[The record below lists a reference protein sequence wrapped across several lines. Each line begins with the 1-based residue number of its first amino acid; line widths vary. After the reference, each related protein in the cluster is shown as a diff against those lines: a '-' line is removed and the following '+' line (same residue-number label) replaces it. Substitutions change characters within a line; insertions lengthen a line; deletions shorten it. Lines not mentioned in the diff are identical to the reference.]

1 MAETRDI
8 KVPDIGDLDEVEVI
22 EVLVE
27 PGREVELEDPL
38 ITLESDKA
46 SMDVPSPL
54 AGKIVSVEV
63 KLGDKVG
70 EGHVI
75 ARIEVSEAAGRQET
89 FAEQQPADEAPAD
102 EAPADGAK
110 RPAEEP
116 KPSREASAG
125 GRDEDSR
132 PGSHR
137 AEGRAQPQKPQTPQK
152 PRTSQTAQAPARP
165 KEHSYDFDL
174 LVLGS
179 GPGGYTAAFRAA
191 DLGLRVCLVER
202 YPSLGGVCLNVGCIP
217 SKALLHAAKVIDE
230 ARAAEEI
237 GLRFAAPEI
246 ELDRLRGWKDGV
258 VERLTSGLGGMAKR
272 RQVEVVT
279 GHGELVGSHEIRV
292 SQAAE
297 EDAAEGAERTITFAQ
312 AILAAGSHSIELPF
326 LPNDDPRVFD
336 STGALALAEVRQR
349 RRVVGGGI
357 IGLEM
362 ATVYAALGARV
373 SVVELLD
380 GLMTGADRDLV
391 KPLRKELEP
400 RLEHLW
406 LATRLT
412 EAKAQKNGIKVSL
425 EGEGAPNG
433 ALFDALLVA
442 AVGRRPNGRRI
453 GAAAAGVEVEESGFI
468 ATDEQMRTNVPHI
481 FAIGDLTHGPMLAHK
496 ATHEG
501 KVAAEVA
508 AGRKSGFEARVIPS
522 VAYTDPEVAWVGLTE
537 TEAKERG
544 VEYEKGTFPWSASGR
559 ALGMARAEGLT
570 KLLFDPETERVIGGG
585 VVGPGA
591 GDLIAEIGLAI
602 EMGADAQDIGLTVHP
617 HPTLSE
623 TVAFAAEAFEG
634 TITDLYLPKQKR
646 SRRNRV

>member
-152 PRTSQTAQAPARP
+152 PRTSQTAQAPERP

-336 STGALALAEVRQR
+336 STGALALAEVPQR
-349 RRVVGGGI
+349 LLVVGGGI

-400 RLEHLW
+400 RLENLW

-433 ALFDALLVA
+433 ALFDALLV

-508 AGRKSGFEARVIPS
+508 AGLKSGFEARVIPS